1 MRLRIADCGLR
12 IERRLI
18 SRPPWRARGDLLR
31 DGSPNPPR
39 DGVVRPV
46 FARRVGRPAAQR
58 RGVALLEV
66 VLALSLFFGIAVT
79 ILGGLSVC
87 MRSVTQ
93 VREDAYAEDLA
104 ITVLSEVQIGVLDA
118 LDAGPTPF
126 EDPFADW
133 TWQTAVATVE
143 TTVPGLEMTQI
154 EITVKNTTDGYSF
167 RLYELLP
174 PPEDATAATT
184 SDSMD
189 ASSSDMPSGGRSGG
203 AGGGP

>member
-1 MRLRIADCGLR
+1 MRSQIRNLRFQI
-12 IERRLI
+12 
-18 SRPPWRARGDLLR
+18 
-31 DGSPNPPR
+31 
-39 DGVVRPV
+39 
-46 FARRVGRPAAQR
+46 RRVGRPR
-58 RGVALLEV
+58 RRRAVALLEV

-104 ITVLSEVQIGVLDA
+104 ITVLSEVQMGVLDA

-143 TTVPGLEMTQI
+143 ATVPGLEMTQM
-154 EITVKNTTDGYSF
+154 EITVTNTTDGHSF
-167 RLYELLP
+167 RLYQLLP
-174 PPEDATAATT
+174 PPEDTTGAAA

-189 ASSSDMPSGGRSGG
+189 ESSSETPSGARSGG